1 RLPDPVPRPLPVVD
15 GARREPAWRRP
26 ARRAGSPAGETH
38 VSGSGA
44 PAVTAL
50 LEIEDLRTYF
60 FTRDGVVRAVDGVS
74 LSVGEGE
81 TLAIVGESGCGKSV
95 TSLSILRL
103 VQSPPGRIVS
113 GSIRFQGVD
122 LLALDDAAMRRIRGN

>member
-50 LEIEDLRTYF
+50 LEIEDLRTHF

-81 TLAIVGESGCGKSV
+81 TVAIVGESGCGKSV

-103 VQSPPGRIVS
+103 IADRPGKITS
-113 GSIRFQGVD
+113 GRLVFNGKD
-122 LLALDDAAMRRIRGN
+122 LLKSSEREMRSLRA